1 MEFNEIKDEI
11 NKAIEG
17 CDHPIITFLKPF
29 LVMLFTLFENL
40 NHQNENLNNQNETL
54 NSQIETLNRQI
65 ETFNHL
71 IETLNHRIETLEFDL
86 QQKSL
91 TVNWFNSQG
100 LFTDSFQ

>member
-40 NHQNENLNNQNETL
+40 NHQNENLNNQNENL
-54 NSQIETLNRQI
+54 NNQNENLNNQN
-65 ETFNHL
+65 ENLNNQNKL
-71 IETLNHRIETLEFDL
+71 IP
-86 QQKSL
+86 S
-91 TVNWFNSQG
+91 
-100 LFTDSFQ
+100 